1 MNYEIKIIQR
11 NIGFLLCAIAKV
23 CNLLYYNKKIKQT
36 NEQKMKPFFFSYR
49 PLEKR
54 FSLVEAQLS
63 LPTEYVSKLCYKYI
77 VWKKEEK
84 KEGGRYEWEHLL
96 GFGFKCNRCL
106 QIPRSR
112 CKSGGIC
119 NSKYMF
125 VNALWES

>member
-1 MNYEIKIIQR
+1 MKLKLYSVTLAFFYVPLQR
-11 NIGFLLCAIAKV
+11 FVIYCITI
-23 CNLLYYNKKIKQT
+23 KKIKQT